1 MQKDVYRL
9 MWVSH
14 QTEMFDLMERI
25 IKRWREEPIKHTKIK
40 PQARPSVAER

>member
-1 MQKDVYRL
+1 

-25 IKRWREEPIKHTKIK
+25 IKRWREGTIKHMKINH
-40 PQARPSVAER
+40 RPGLVLLKDKTRPYIYE

>member
-1 MQKDVYRL
+1 

-25 IKRWREEPIKHTKIK
+25 IKRWREGTIKHMKIK
-40 PQARPSVAER
+40 PQARSSVAER